1 MLKKILIAAS
11 LAAAFVVSAQVAEAK
26 VKVFIGIG
34 DNPGGYCA
42 HHYDPI
48 HCGGGGYGGGYY
60 GGDGYY
66 GGGYGYYP
74 QPYYAPAYPIMR
86 NNISC
91 NDAKWMLSDRG
102 YRKIN
107 AQDCRGSSYTFTAR
121 RNGGKFLI
129 NVNSRNGRIQS
140 VRPIY

>member
-42 HHYDPI
+42 HHYDPR

-74 QPYYAPAYPIMR
+74 QPYYAP
-86 NNISC
+86 SC
-91 NDAKWMLSDRG
+91 APSGLSLNFGYGGGCGGGRG
-102 YRKIN
+102 
-107 AQDCRGSSYTFTAR
+107 
-121 RNGGKFLI
+121 
-129 NVNSRNGRIQS
+129 
-140 VRPIY
+140 